1 MYRLNSLNADIQ
13 LTVDG
18 DRQVISLSRLAN
30 NSGFLCIFVED
41 KLHLGNAIV
50 QAHCYCSRFAL
61 YASYIRNNLNK
72 LITKL
77 QLFCQKKYIYLK
89 NKYVFV
95 QERNR

>member
-50 QAHCYCSRFAL
+50 QAHCHCSRFAL
-61 YASYIRNNLNK
+61 SL
-72 LITKL
+72 
-77 QLFCQKKYIYLK
+77 
-89 NKYVFV
+89 
-95 QERNR
+95 

>member
-41 KLHLGNAIV
+41 N
-50 QAHCYCSRFAL
+50 
-61 YASYIRNNLNK
+61 
-72 LITKL
+72 
-77 QLFCQKKYIYLK
+77 QKTCI
-89 NKYVFV
+89 
-95 QERNR
+95 